1 MAEMII
7 TFVSNV
13 EDYISE
19 LDGLYNEI
27 QELNISSDSIKS
39 SGEAAEQLKAI
50 VNALQTTKN
59 EMAELIRA
67 SRDFASKAI
76 ENTKA
81 ADRSSSVKKK

>member
-81 ADRSSSVKKK
+81 ADRSSSVK

>member
-81 ADRSSSVKKK
+81 ADRSSSVKNK

>member
-39 SGEAAEQLKAI
+39 SGEAAEQ
-50 VNALQTTKN
+50 
-59 EMAELIRA
+59 
-67 SRDFASKAI
+67 FFHF
-76 ENTKA
+76 
-81 ADRSSSVKKK
+81 RS

>member
-59 EMAELIRA
+59 EMAELIRV

-76 ENTKA
+76 ENTKT
-81 ADRSSSVKKK
+81 ADRSSSVKKI